1 MPQFEAAGAQVVGVS
16 ADHPATLEAFTR
28 QNNLKHA
35 LLGDFRRQML
45 PAWGAMETNEASPI
59 YRYARRAYFVV
70 DRTGTVR
77 WKKVNANALDVLKA
91 ADVLDAL
98 KKSGVA

>member
-1 MPQFEAAGAQVVGVS
+1 MGAQVVGVS

-28 QNNLKHA
+28 QQNIKHL
-35 LLGDFRRQML
+35 LLGDFRRSML
-45 PAWGAMETNEASPI
+45 QAWRAMETNEASPI
-59 YRYARRAYFVV
+59 YRYAKRAYFVV

-77 WKKVNANALDVLKA
+77 WMKVNANALDVLKA

-98 KKSGVA
+98 KKSGAA